1 MIAYHIIKSI
11 RDGNHVR
18 RWHTR
23 RVHHQETVGEHT
35 ANVMAIV
42 FALCHTKPPSS
53 HLMSAVLM
61 HDTAEQW
68 TGDVPATA
76 KWDSPELR
84 GALEELE
91 DRKMLENFLVFPDL
105 TEKERLV
112 LKWADMLDLCYYCL
126 DELRLGNANMAEVF
140 DKGVAYLHQLSPLAV
155 GLQLLDSLEK
165 ERNRV

>member
-1 MIAYHIIKSI
+1 MIAYHIIKSM

-42 FALCHTKPPSS
+42 FALCHAEPPSAR
-53 HLMSAVLM
+53 LLSAVLM

-84 GALEELE
+84 SALDELE
-91 DRKMLENFLVFPDL
+91 CRKMLENFLVLPDL
-105 TEKERLV
+105 TEQERLT
-112 LKWADMLDLCYYCL
+112 LKWADMLDLCYFCL
-126 DELRLGNANMAEVF
+126 DELRLGNVNMSEVF
-140 DKGVAYLHQLSPLAV
+140 DKGVAYLKQLPPLTV
-155 GLQLLDSLEK
+155 GLQLLDDLEK